1 MSMIAALG
9 RSGPTTVTRPRRSAA
24 SGRFQVDDTSELG
37 ASALGSPATP
47 ALVGLEGLLALQE
60 AEGDA
65 VSDRTT
71 RRHAG
76 AMLAELSAM
85 QRALLQGDAAGLT
98 AAAACLS
105 GLAHQGAAALDPRL
119 AAVMRAITLR
129 AAIEAGRYAARE
141 QHPAASG

>member
-9 RSGPTTVTRPRRSAA
+9 QLGPTTVTRLRRSAA
-24 SGRFQVDDTSELG
+24 FGRFQVDDASEWD
-37 ASALGSPATP
+37 ASVLGSSAAP
-47 ALVGLEGLLALQE
+47 ALVGLDSLLALQE
-60 AEGDA
+60 AEADA
-65 VSDRTT
+65 VSDRAT

-85 QRALLQGDAAGLT
+85 QRALLQGDGAGLSV
-98 AAAACLS
+98 AVDCLS
-105 GLAHQGAAALDPRL
+105 GLARQGRAALDPGL

-129 AAIEAGRYAARE
+129 AAIEAARHAAQQ